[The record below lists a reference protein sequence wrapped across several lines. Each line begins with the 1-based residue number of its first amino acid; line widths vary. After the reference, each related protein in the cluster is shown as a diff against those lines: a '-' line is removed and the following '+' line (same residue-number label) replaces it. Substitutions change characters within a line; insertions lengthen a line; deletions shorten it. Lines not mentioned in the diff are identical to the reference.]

1 MPANLS
7 SEALTRGVRIRVV
20 PTFDSERSRIDAGM
34 WFFLYTVTI
43 SNHSVTTVQ
52 LLARHW
58 IVTDETGRVDEVRG
72 GGVVGEQPIL
82 PPGDEFTYT
91 SGCPLKTPTG
101 TMEGSYR
108 MITEDGELFD
118 AVVAPFILSEPY
130 EVN

>member
-1 MPANLS
+1 MPADFS
-7 SEALTRGVRIRVV
+7 SEALTRGIRVHVV
-20 PTFDSERSRIDAGM
+20 PTFDPQRSRIDSEL

-43 SNHSVTTVQ
+43 SNLSDTTVQ

-58 IVTDETGRVDEVRG
+58 IVTDENGRVEEVRG

-82 PPGDEFTYT
+82 APGEEFTYT

-101 TMEGSYR
+101 SMKGSYR
-108 MITEDGELFD
+108 MRTEGGDPFD
-118 AVVAPFILSEPY
+118 AVVAPFVLSEPY